1 MHASRSETY
10 LGPGLRPVGLCV
22 IQSVSAVFREHCLR
36 WHVEAARGRATVLKI
51 KFRHSAS
58 REFDSVKTSTRPGG
72 LAEIWEK
79 FTAGRG
85 GGKRISHDLGG
96 KLRVAGRGGGKLPR
110 GSVGGGGEPVVV
122 TRGAARRV

>member
-22 IQSVSAVFREHCLR
+22 IQNVSAVFREHCLR

-58 REFDSVKTSTRPGG
+58 REFDSVKN
-72 LAEIWEK
+72 
-79 FTAGRG
+79 FHTAGWAG
-85 GGKRISHDLGG
+85 GNLGKVHGR
-96 KLRVAGRGGGKLPR
+96 AGWRK
-110 GSVGGGGEPVVV
+110 
-122 TRGAARRV
+122 TYFT